1 MFDFAQTNIRV
12 NLSILGTGIG
22 SAAMLVCY
30 FAGPVVL
37 FFSDIRE
44 P

>member
-1 MFDFAQTNIRV
+1 MFDFAPTNILV
-12 NLSILGTGIG
+12 NLSILGMGIG

-37 FFSDIRE
+37 FFSGIRE